1 MATGNELRDFLTSRR
16 AALSPEGVGLPHPT
30 TTRRVKGLRREE
42 VAILAGVSVDYYVKL
57 EQGRAGNVSD
67 QVIDAVARALRL
79 DEVEGR
85 YLRSLLHPGV
95 EYASRR
101 GPAAA
106 KARPALLSMIHAI
119 DVPAVI
125 HGPRL
130 EVLGINHAGRALL
143 DDFGAMPIAERNTAR
158 WMFLNPRARVVYRDW
173 AEIAADVVAVLRAG
187 AVPGTDDE
195 ALSRIV
201 GELSTR
207 SEEFASM
214 WADYRLSEHQHGVKR
229 FFHEAVGDMRLN
241 YQTLHLPDGHG
252 QSIVVYT
259 ADTGSPSEEKL
270 RLLSSWTAEAS
281 PEPARRTAKDRMR

>member
-1 MATGNELRDFLTSRR
+1 MVTGNELRDFLTSRR
-16 AALSPEGVGLPHPT
+16 AALSPEDMGLPRPT
-30 TTRRVKGLRREE
+30 TARRVKGLRREE
-42 VAILAGVSVDYYVKL
+42 VSILAGVSVDYYVKL
-57 EQGRAGNVSD
+57 EQGRAGNVSE
-67 QVIDAVARALRL
+67 QVIDAVVRALRL

-85 YLRSLLHPGV
+85 YLRSLLHPGT
-95 EYASRR
+95 EHAARR

-119 DVPAVI
+119 GVPAVV
-125 HGPRL
+125 HGPHL
-130 EVLGINHAGRALL
+130 EVLGINHAGKALL
-143 DDFGAMPIAERNTAR
+143 DDFDAMPVAERNTAR

-173 AEIAADVVAVLRAG
+173 AKIAADVVAVLRAG
-187 AVPGTDDE
+187 AVPGIDDE

-214 WADYRLSEHQHGVKR
+214 WADYRISEHQHGVKR

-241 YQTLHLPDGHG
+241 YQTLRLPDSRG
-252 QSIVVYT
+252 QTVVVYT

-270 RLLSSWTAEAS
+270 RLLASWTAGTRSEL
-281 PEPARRTAKDRMR
+281 ARRAG

>member
-16 AALSPEGVGLPHPT
+16 AALSPEDMGLPSPT
-30 TTRRVKGLRREE
+30 TARRVKGLRREE

-57 EQGRAGNVSD
+57 EQGRVGNVSE
-67 QVIDAVARALRL
+67 QVIDAVGRALRL

-85 YLRSLLHPGV
+85 YLRSLLHPGI
-95 EYASRR
+95 EHAARR

-119 DVPAVI
+119 DVPAVV
-125 HGPRL
+125 HGPHL
-130 EVLGINHAGRALL
+130 EVLGINHAGKALL
-143 DDFGAMPIAERNTAR
+143 DDFSSMPIAERNTAR

-173 AEIAADVVAVLRAG
+173 AEIAADIVAVLRAG

-195 ALSRIV
+195 TLSRIV

-241 YQTLHLPDGHG
+241 YQTLHLPDSHG
-252 QSIVVYT
+252 QTIVIYT

-270 RLLSSWTAEAS
+270 RLLASWTAEARS
-281 PEPARRTAKDRMR
+281 QPARRTA

>member
-16 AALSPEGVGLPHPT
+16 AALSPEDMGLPSPT
-30 TTRRVKGLRREE
+30 TARRVKGLRREE

-57 EQGRAGNVSD
+57 EQGRVGNVSE
-67 QVIDAVARALRL
+67 QVIDAVGRALRL

-85 YLRSLLHPGV
+85 YLRSLLHPGI
-95 EYASRR
+95 EHAARR
-101 GPAAA
+101 GPAVV

-119 DVPAVI
+119 DVPAVV
-125 HGPRL
+125 HGPHL
-130 EVLGINHAGRALL
+130 EVLGINHAGKALL
-143 DDFGAMPIAERNTAR
+143 DDFAAMPVAERNTAR

-173 AEIAADVVAVLRAG
+173 AEIAADIVAVLRAG
-187 AVPGTDDE
+187 AVPGTDNE
-195 ALSRIV
+195 TLSRIV

-241 YQTLHLPDGHG
+241 YQTLHLPDSHG
-252 QSIVVYT
+252 QTIVIYT

-270 RLLSSWTAEAS
+270 RLLASWTAEARS
-281 PEPARRTAKDRMR
+281 EPARRTA